1 MVSETPI
8 KNRRNYYRVLQVQP
22 DAPAEI
28 IHASYRAIMKTMKI
42 HPDLGGSS
50 SEASLINEA
59 YQVLGDPESRA
70 LYDAELFKKYS
81 KKILTSEKPPIAPIL
96 CPICRRPLFRNPNP
110 GETCPTCLTP
120 LRSQSAPE
128 LKKNEHRAVE
138 RIKMEKVVF
147 YLSWPGE
154 KSEGR
159 IADFSPKGIKVYC
172 EENVAPETVLKLS
185 CDFFEA
191 SGSVIY
197 CREEAENAKRI
208 YALGIGFIAVNF
220 SNPIGSLFS
229 SSG

>member
-1 MVSETPI
+1 MTVKRDYYEVLGLGREANQTDV
-8 KNRRNYYRVLQVQP
+8 KRAYRRLAR
-22 DAPAEI
+22 E
-28 IHASYRAIMKTMKI
+28 H
-42 HPDLGGSS
+42 HPDVNPNDH
-50 SEASLINEA
+50 EAEHRFKEINEA

-70 LYDAELFKKYS
+70 LYDAALFKKYS
-81 KKILTSEKPPIAPIL
+81 KRILTSEKPPIAPIL

-128 LKKNEHRAVE
+128 LKKSEHRAIE

-154 KSEGR
+154 QNEGR

-172 EENVAPETVLKLS
+172 EENVAPKTVLKLS
-185 CDFFEA
+185 SDFFEA
-191 SGSVIY
+191 SGSVVY
-197 CREEAENAKRI
+197 CREEAEKAKRI
-208 YALGIGFIAVNF
+208 YAMGISFIAVNF